1 MNPNNFP
8 REFEPLW
15 VVGAQYPDEPMSL
28 TYSKERGFFEV
39 YTNKDAV
46 TVIGEILSWQ
56 YRCHL
61 RCEDDEAYQNAITLA
76 AENVAA

>member
-1 MNPNNFP
+1 MTLTKFP

-15 VVGAQYPDEPMSL
+15 VVGAKYPDEPMSL

-46 TVIGEILSWQ
+46 PVIGEILSWQ

-61 RCEDDEAYQNAITLA
+61 RYEDDEAYENAVQLA
-76 AENVAA
+76 AEAIAA